1 MTEKAKA
8 IALTQSKAPEPESE
22 SNLTAHPGSNQSAS
36 LKLYE
41 AKPDGEKGA
50 GTKPGSTEL
59 DSIDF
64 QFNPKEVTI
73 SKSAKWDRS
82 SSKDKNSGSPQFIS
96 AEPCKLTLEM
106 FFDAGFNPKQKVVE
120 NVEKLFSC
128 CVPREKTRE
137 QNKPMPPLVKFQWG
151 GIISFPAYVSQVNVK
166 YTRFASNGVP
176 IRAVCTVNLEEMP
189 PGNSKQ
195 NPTSGV
201 LAVERVHTMVAGDHL
216 ALVAY
221 EEYGSAAMWRP
232 LAAYNRIDD
241 PMRIAN
247 GTQILLPAADA
258 LPA

>member
-1 MTEKAKA
+1 MFRGKRPANRKAHA
-8 IALTQSKAPEPESE
+8 AA
-22 SNLTAHPGSNQSAS
+22 
-36 LKLYE
+36 
-41 AKPDGEKGA
+41 GE
-50 GTKPGSTEL
+50 
-59 DSIDF
+59 
-64 QFNPKEVTI
+64 
-73 SKSAKWDRS
+73 
-82 SSKDKNSGSPQFIS
+82 
-96 AEPCKLTLEM
+96 
-106 FFDAGFNPKQKVVE
+106 
-120 NVEKLFSC
+120 
-128 CVPREKTRE
+128 
-137 QNKPMPPLVKFQWG
+137 FQWG
-151 GIISFPAYVSQVNVK
+151 GITSFPAYVSQVNVK

-232 LAAYNRIDD
+232 LAAYNGIDD

-258 LPA
+258 LSA